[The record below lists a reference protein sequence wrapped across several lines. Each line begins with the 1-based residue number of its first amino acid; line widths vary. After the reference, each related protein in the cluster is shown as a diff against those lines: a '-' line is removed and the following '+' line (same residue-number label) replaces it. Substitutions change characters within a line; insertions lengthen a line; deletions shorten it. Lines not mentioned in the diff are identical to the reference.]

1 MKLTKLINR
10 GLLAGLMMSASPVM
24 AETMTIALKTEPS
37 SLDPHYHSLTPNYQM
52 AFTVFEP
59 LVKQDGDQVAKPG
72 LAESWRMISDREWE
86 FVLRK
91 DVKFSDGSSFTAD
104 DFLFSY
110 QRIPKVPNSPTPLT
124 LFTRNIEKVEV
135 VDPLKIRITT
145 RKAYPLLPADLAYIP
160 VMSSKASAG
169 DVPEGKTTT
178 QLNSGDGLVGTGQY
192 KFVSWSRGSEIVYER
207 NDTYWGDKPLFDKV
221 VYKPITNSAARVAAL
236 MSGGVDMVEDPPTDD
251 VAALKKNDR
260 FNIVEK
266 PSSRVIFIAL
276 DQQGE
281 PSPGITGTDGKN
293 PLKDVRVRKA
303 LSLALDRQA
312 IVDRVMGGV
321 GTPAASLLP
330 YPMYGTPEDLA
341 KPAAA
346 DPEQARALLTEAGYP
361 NGFQMVL
368 GSPSGRYVNDS
379 QVAQTIAALWTRIG
393 VKTTVDAVAP
403 PIFFKNR
410 DAFQYSAS
418 LGGWASATGETSSP
432 MTGLLAT
439 RNVPLGQGTGNYSR
453 YANSAFDEKLQE
465 AIATTDDAK
474 RRPLVEEL
482 GRMAMSDYALL
493 PVQFETSVWAM
504 RKGLTYEGRAD
515 QMILIEGVSKVD

>member
-1 MKLTKLINR
+1 MLRSTLGKA
-10 GLLAGLMMSASPVM
+10 LLAGLLLSASPVW
-24 AETMTIALKTEPS
+24 ADTMTIALKTEPS
-37 SLDPHYHSLTPNYQM
+37 ALDPHYHSLTPNYQL
-52 AFTVFEP
+52 AYTVFEP
-59 LVKQDGDQVAKPG
+59 LVKQDGDQVARPG
-72 LAESWRMISDREWE
+72 LAESWQMISDLEWE

-91 DVKFSDGSSFTAD
+91 DVTFSDGSPFTAE

-124 LFTRNIEKVEV
+124 LFTRNIANVEV
-135 VDPLKIRITT
+135 LDPHKIRITT
-145 RKAYPLLPADLAYIP
+145 KKAYPLLPADLAYIP
-160 VMSSKASAG
+160 VMSSKAGAG
-169 DVPEGKTTT
+169 DAPEGKTTT
-178 QLNSGDGLVGTGQY
+178 QLNSGEGLIGTGQY
-192 KFVSWSRGSEIVYER
+192 KFVSWSRGSEIIYER
-207 NDTYWGDKPLFDKV
+207 NDNYWGEKPLFDRV

-251 VAALKKNDR
+251 VAALKSNDR

-266 PSSRVIFIAL
+266 PSSRVIFVAL
-276 DQQGE
+276 DQEGE

-312 IVDRVMGGV
+312 IVDRIMGGV

-341 KPAAA
+341 KPA
-346 DPEQARALLTEAGYP
+346 DVDVEQARALLAEAGYP
-361 NGFQMVL
+361 NGFQLVL

-379 QVAQTIAALWTRIG
+379 QVAQTIAALWTRVG
-393 VKTTVDAVAP
+393 VKTTVDAVTP

-418 LGGWASATGETSSP
+418 LAGWASATGETTSP

-453 YANSAFDEKLQE
+453 YANAEFDEKLQA
-465 AIATTDDAK
+465 AIATTDDEA

-482 GRMAMSDYALL
+482 GRMAMNDYALL
-493 PVQFETSVWAM
+493 PIQFETSVWAM

-515 QMILIEGVSKVD
+515 QMILIEGVSKTD